1 MKKYILIGALS
12 LLAFPALAQENNV
25 TVKLSAQMPS
35 LTDASKRDTFKVTLS
50 DADVVSNF
58 TLECQAGRKA
68 AYVVN
73 IPRGCGWKGRGVVI
87 NKSNGSQLPRTAF
100 RGAYTAEKTGN
111 ADLSAMQIDY
121 APIGALQASADRMRG
136 TLVIK
141 PDLKAG
147 IKSQARD
154 KFLAYMGQQG
164 KLTDD
169 RTDIIQFNQ
178 VYVPSAGFTS
188 DKGCT
193 WNGEMVWTYQTSTWI
208 ADLTAACPNH
218 AGQVTEYKLKGNI
231 PWLEEVANQPGK
243 EQLEFNLA
251 SPATGSVTVSD
262 DAMFATGDDAMFG
275 AKAPG
280 IGGSIVL
287 SPGPMVKTTV
297 EGVEDQIA
305 GSYEGAGVLTGTNI
319 PLNVVRSFGTL
330 ITINMSG
337 ILGG

>member
-1 MKKYILIGALS
+1 MKKFYFGVALC
-12 LLAFPALAQENNV
+12 LLAVPAFAQESAVN
-25 TVKLSAQMPS
+25 VKLSAQMPS

-50 DADVVSNF
+50 DAEVVSNIN
-58 TLECQAGRKA
+58 LECQAGRKA

-87 NKSNGSQLPRTAF
+87 NKSSGQQLPRTAF
-100 RGAYTAEKTGN
+100 RGSYTAEKSGT
-111 ADLSAMQIDY
+111 ADLSMMQIDY

-136 TLVIK
+136 NMVIK

-154 KFLAYMGQQG
+154 KFLAYMGSQG
-164 KLTDD
+164 KLSDD

-193 WNGEMVWTYQTSTWI
+193 WTGEMVWTYQTETWI

-231 PWLEEVANQPGK
+231 PWLSEVANQPGK

-251 SPATGSVTVSD
+251 SPNAGSVTVSD
-262 DAMFATGDDAMFG
+262 DAMFASGDDAMFG
-275 AKAPG
+275 TKSPG

-287 SPGPMVKTTV
+287 TPGPMVKTVV

-305 GSYEGAGVLTGTNI
+305 GSYEGTGTLTGTNI